1 VNVAADNTSTL
12 SMSVPSPDCSGGHS
26 TPLAHLT
33 QSVATR
39 GHPQALYE
47 RACGRQCRPFL
58 TRPDFVSDTTV
69 TLVKAA
75 ASPHTGARRRG
86 RRLRTRPARRGEVLI
101 LCLSALLWSVVTAA
115 ADTATEI
122 RALEVAHN
130 QALANHDVATLE
142 KMLSEDFT
150 FVTPRGDL
158 RGKQDV
164 LKAVATGNI
173 GNEYLETSDLKIRV
187 YADTAVVTGR
197 ALQTAQRAGK
207 DFTDSYRFTRVYV
220 RRGGQW
226 LAVALQMTRLDGF

>member
-1 VNVAADNTSTL
+1 
-12 SMSVPSPDCSGGHS
+12 
-26 TPLAHLT
+26 
-33 QSVATR
+33 
-39 GHPQALYE
+39 
-47 RACGRQCRPFL
+47 
-58 TRPDFVSDTTV
+58 VSDTTV
-69 TLVKAA
+69 MLVKAA
-75 ASPHTGARRRG
+75 APPHTGTRRHG
-86 RRLRTRPARRGEVLI
+86 QRLHTRPARRGELLI

-158 RGKQDV
+158 RSKQDV

>member
-1 VNVAADNTSTL
+1 ML
-12 SMSVPSPDCSGGHS
+12 
-26 TPLAHLT
+26 
-33 QSVATR
+33 
-39 GHPQALYE
+39 
-47 RACGRQCRPFL
+47 
-58 TRPDFVSDTTV
+58 V
-69 TLVKAA
+69 TAA
-75 ASPHTGARRRG
+75 APQQPGARRDG
-86 RRLRTRPARRGEVLI
+86 QRLHARYAPRGEVLI

-115 ADTATEI
+115 ADTAGEI

-130 QALANHDVATLE
+130 EALANHDVATLE
-142 KMLSEDFT
+142 KMLSDDFT

-158 RGKQDV
+158 RSKQDV

-207 DFTDSYRFTRVYV
+207 DITDTYRFTRVYV

>member
-1 VNVAADNTSTL
+1 MNVAADNTSTL
-12 SMSVPSPDCSGGHS
+12 SMSDPSPDCSGGHS
-26 TPLAHLT
+26 TPLAYFT

-39 GHPQALYE
+39 GHPPTLCE
-47 RACGRQCRPFL
+47 RGCGPQCQRLL
-58 TRPDFVSDTTV
+58 TRSDLVSDTSV
-69 TLVKAA
+69 VLVKQAA
-75 ASPHTGARRRG
+75 PRQPGARRHG
-86 RRLRTRPARRGEVLI
+86 QRLHSRHVHGGEVLI
-101 LCLSALLWSVVTAA
+101 LCLSALLWSVVTVA
-115 ADTATEI
+115 ADAATEI

-142 KMLSEDFT
+142 KMLSDDFT

-158 RGKQDV
+158 RSKQDV

-187 YADTAVVTGR
+187 YADMAVVTGR

-207 DFTDSYRFTRVYV
+207 DFTDSYRFTRVYL

>member
-1 VNVAADNTSTL
+1 
-12 SMSVPSPDCSGGHS
+12 M
-26 TPLAHLT
+26 AHFT

-47 RACGRQCRPFL
+47 PQCQPL
-58 TRPDFVSDTTV
+58 PTRPDFVSDTIGM
-69 TLVKAA
+69 LVKAA
-75 ASPHTGARRRG
+75 APEAPDRRRQPLHP
-86 RRLRTRPARRGEVLI
+86 RHARGAEVL
-101 LCLSALLWSVVTAA
+101 LLWLSALLWSVVSAA

-158 RGKQDV
+158 RSKQDV

>member
-1 VNVAADNTSTL
+1 
-12 SMSVPSPDCSGGHS
+12 
-26 TPLAHLT
+26 
-33 QSVATR
+33 
-39 GHPQALYE
+39 
-47 RACGRQCRPFL
+47 
-58 TRPDFVSDTTV
+58 VSDTTV
-69 TLVKAA
+69 VLVKAA
-75 ASPHTGARRRG
+75 GQHPGACRRG
-86 RRLRTRPARRGEVLI
+86 QRLHTHHARGGEVLI
-101 LCLSALLWSVVTAA
+101 LCLSALLWSVVSAA
-115 ADTATEI
+115 ADAASEI

-142 KMLSEDFT
+142 KMLSEDFS

-158 RGKQDV
+158 RSKQDV
-164 LKAVATGNI
+164 LKAIATGSI